1 MTAFRVFFGKE
12 LRETRKTW
20 RLWVVPGILVFV
32 GATAPVLAAATPALL
47 RATAGSS
54 PGVVVQVPDPSTRDA
69 YVQFLGNLMQIA
81 LLAVI
86 VSGGAAVAGERR
98 AGTAVLML
106 TKPLSRTGFVAAK
119 TASGVVMLVSATAV
133 GTAVCVAVTVLLFDA
148 RHIAAFLAS
157 VGLWLVLA
165 TMFTALM
172 VLLSAATLRQGPAAG
187 AGIAVYVAL
196 FALTGFPLMRDHSP
210 AGLMA
215 ASDALVTG
223 RDVALLWPLATTLAV
238 TALCVVG
245 AALVF
250 RRKEL

>member
-1 MTAFRVFFGKE
+1 MTAFRAFLAKE

-20 RLWVVPGILVFV
+20 RLWVVPGILVFIGV
-32 GATAPVLAAATPALL
+32 SSPVLAALTPAIL

-54 PGVVVQVPDPSTRDA
+54 PGVSIQVADPTTRDA
-69 YVQFLGNLMQIA
+69 YIQFLGDLMQLA

-86 VSGGAAVAGERR
+86 ITGGAAVAAERR
-98 AGTAVLML
+98 GGTAILML
-106 TKPLSRTGFVAAK
+106 TKPLSRTGFIAAK
-119 TASGVVMLVSATAV
+119 TVSGVVLLVAATAV
-133 GTAVCVAVTVLLFDA
+133 GAALCIAVTVLLFDT
-148 RHIAAFLAS
+148 RHIGAFLAS
-157 VGLWLVLA
+157 VGLWLALA

-172 VLLSAATLRQGPAAG
+172 VLFSAATLRQGPAVG

-196 FALTGFPLMRDHSP
+196 FALTGFPLVRDHTP

-223 RDVALLWPLATTLAV
+223 RDVALAWPLVTTLAV
-238 TALCVVG
+238 AVVGVVG